1 MQNVPFIKAF
11 KKMIFLEYVQQP
23 QISNLYP
30 VLAGLI
36 LCILIS
42 SIISKMVRREKNIQ
56 HLPPMSP
63 MGLFQYIKEISSTQ
77 APFLN
82 LKEVENMK
90 SLTYRMKL
98 GILFGTNAITVGD
111 PKTAHQILTDPL
123 STKPRQLYGAF
134 DDLSGGN
141 VSMFTSNGAEWHSR
155 RKGLAPAFSSKHVR
169 RMNKVA
175 MQKINAW
182 IETRLCSFVEN
193 DEAFDV
199 GEEMIS
205 IILAAIT
212 ETAFEYEMT
221 NEEAKEYVRE
231 LGYGLKEFMSKSST
245 NPLRKPFGIFLSD
258 RRRAHQGAKYVTNLS
273 MKIIESYHKLQNPIK
288 ETIID
293 RIMTNPT
300 YQSDMERAADVTI
313 LLIAGHDTTAYSI
326 SWVLRELAR
335 APKEQEKLRS
345 SLEAMGEDAWDKS
358 PVLRNVVKEGMRL
371 YPVASGG
378 SVRIIGRDFVSSEGY
393 LLPKGSIIF
402 MPFVINLRNPAVF
415 DKADSFIPSRWENA
429 TKEMNESFYPF
440 SMGKQNCIG
449 QSLAT
454 AEIHTIIPRICSEFE
469 VELVDEG
476 RPEYFLTWKP
486 MKTMLKAKRLLT
498 K

>member
-1 MQNVPFIKAF
+1 LETF
-11 KKMIFLEYVQQP
+11 KQM
-23 QISNLYP
+23 NT
-30 VLAGLI
+30 
-36 LCILIS
+36 
-42 SIISKMVRREKNIQ
+42 M
-56 HLPPMSP
+56 
-63 MGLFQYIKEISSTQ
+63 
-77 APFLN
+77 
-82 LKEVENMK
+82 
-90 SLTYRMKL
+90 TYRLKL
-98 GILFGTNAITVGD
+98 GIVFGKNTITVGD

-123 STKPRQLYGAF
+123 STKPRQLYGSF
-134 DDLSGGN
+134 DDLSCGN
-141 VSMFTSNGAEWHSR
+141 ISMFTSNGAKWHSR
-155 RKGLAPAFSSKHVR
+155 RKGLAPAFSSKHIR
-169 RMNKVA
+169 RMNEVA
-175 MQKINAW
+175 MQKINTW
-182 IETRLCSFVEN
+182 IEMRLSKFVEN
-193 DEAFDV
+193 DEAFDI

-205 IILAAIT
+205 VILAAIT
-212 ETAFEYEMT
+212 ETAFQYEMS
-221 NEEAKEYVRE
+221 NEEAKEYVKE
-231 LGYGLKEFMSKSST
+231 LGYGLKEFLFKSSS
-245 NPLRKPFGIFLSD
+245 NPLRKMFGIFLSD

-273 MKIIESYHKLQNPIK
+273 LKIIESYHKLQNPIK

-293 RIMTNPT
+293 RIMNNPT
-300 YQSDMERAADVTI
+300 YKSDMERAADVTS

-393 LLPKGSIIF
+393 FLPKGSIIF
-402 MPFVINLRNPAVF
+402 LPFVVNLRNPAVF

-429 TKEMNESFYPF
+429 TKEMKESFYPF

-476 RPEYFLTWKP
+476 RPEFFLTWKP
-486 MKTMLKAKRLLT
+486 TKTMLKAKRVT